1 MPIKRSVQ
9 TPERAVEPAQTTR
22 YDAFASTAPGLAPL
36 AAGELAALGVSV
48 HAIDPAGV
56 AFETDLRGLAAAN
69 LHLRTA
75 SRILVR
81 VDEFRAATFHELETR
96 SARIDWRRWIAP
108 GRDVVLRVTC
118 RKSRL
123 YHSGAVAERVA
134 AVLASVTARVRSGLG
149 GDGDAEE
156 RGEGEGEGAGERE
169 EAQLLVVRIH
179 HDRCTLSIDS
189 SGDLLHRRGYRL
201 AGGKAPLRE
210 TLGAALL
217 LASGWAPG
225 TPLLDP
231 FCGSGTLAI
240 EGALMARRM
249 APGRRR
255 GFAFERW
262 PGIDPAVM
270 ARVRDD
276 ASAREL
282 ASAGAAIIASD
293 RDAGA
298 IEAARGNAERAG
310 VGDSITF
317 VARAVSALVLPADVG
332 ARGAVVTNPPY
343 GVRVGDSGELRNLYA
358 RTGQVLRA
366 TCPGWRLALISA
378 EPRLTRQLA
387 VPLTDAIRTN
397 NGGLPVTFSVGEIPD
412 STAPRARASRT
423 LT

>member
-1 MPIKRSVQ
+1 M
-9 TPERAVEPAQTTR
+9 
-22 YDAFASTAPGLAPL
+22 
-36 AAGELAALGVSV
+36 
-48 HAIDPAGV
+48 
-56 AFETDLRGLAAAN
+56 
-69 LHLRTA
+69 
-75 SRILVR
+75 
-81 VDEFRAATFHELETR
+81 
-96 SARIDWRRWIAP
+96 
-108 GRDVVLRVTC
+108 
-118 RKSRL
+118 
-123 YHSGAVAERVA
+123 
-134 AVLASVTARVRSGLG
+134 
-149 GDGDAEE
+149 
-156 RGEGEGEGAGERE
+156 
-169 EAQLLVVRIH
+169 
-179 HDRCTLSIDS
+179 
-189 SGDLLHRRGYRL
+189 
-201 AGGKAPLRE
+201 
-210 TLGAALL
+210 
-217 LASGWAPG
+217 APG

-317 VARAVSALVLPADVG
+317 VVGAVSSLVLPADVG

-343 GVRVGDSGELRNLYA
+343 GVRVGESGELRNLYA

-366 TCPGWRLALISA
+366 TYPGWRLALISA

-387 VPLTDAIRTN
+387 VPLTDAIQTN
-397 NGGLPVTFSVGEIPD
+397 NGGLPVTFLCRRDPR
-412 STAPRARASRT
+412 STALRAREPDAHLRCPGGAARRSRRPRT
-423 LT
+423 LETSNSQAMSSDPITGVFNDAYIAESLRVVPSRPLVGRCIVATVLPFCRVDRWGSGLAAAQLRRGGR